1 MDGYKVLI
9 KPSAVKELEAISR
22 KDRERI
28 IRRIERLAD
37 DPRPQ
42 GCEKLAG
49 GERYR
54 IRQGA
59 YRVVYLVD
67 DAARDVTIF
76 KIGHRREVY
85 RG

>member
-1 MDGYKVLI
+1 MDAYKLLI
-9 KPSAVKELEAISR
+9 KVSAVKELERISR
-22 KDRERI
+22 RDRERVSQR
-28 IRRIERLAD
+28 IRRLAR
-37 DPRPQ
+37 DPRPS

-49 GERYR
+49 DRKFR

-67 DAARDVTIF
+67 DEAREVTIF

-85 RG
+85 R

>member
-1 MDGYKVLI
+1 MDGYKVFI

>member
-1 MDGYKVLI
+1 MDGYKVVI

-37 DPRPQ
+37 DPRPP

-59 YRVVYLVD
+59 YRAVYLVD

-85 RG
+85 R